1 MLAVSGGIDS
11 MALLHAA
18 AHRLDAG
25 RMGCVVVATFD
36 HGTGDAATRAAALV
50 RRVAEGYGLE
60 CVLGRST
67 VAARG
72 EAAWRDAR
80 WRFLRRLATERRA
93 SVMTAHTRDD
103 QVETIVM
110 RLLRGAGARGLSGLR
125 APSPVLRP
133 MLAISRA
140 EIAWYASGVGLE
152 WIDDPSNAD
161 RAYLRNRVRLD
172 LLPALRSVSPTL
184 ECELLRL
191 AEQAAALRVECAN
204 VVREVVTD
212 ARPGRVLA
220 RTVTDAS
227 WGDAEAALFCQTLA
241 EFGGVALDW
250 RGTVRLARF
259 ARDGRPGRGI
269 PLSGGW
275 EAIHRRDAIELRR
288 RAETP
293 PECAILRSDMETKFG
308 SWLFRPVSGVVS
320 SDTLLSVP
328 IASRDAGSAASDLD
342 TDPWRTWLP
351 ADADLEVRSWRDG
364 DRMTS
369 SGSGLRRVKR
379 FLSDSRVAAADRE
392 GWPVVVADGEIVWI
406 PGVRRAHAAPA
417 RSGRPRVCVICE
429 RLYR

>member
-1 MLAVSGGIDS
+1 

-18 AHRLDAG
+18 AHRLAAG
-25 RMGCVVVATFD
+25 RTRSVVVATFD
-36 HGTGDAATRAAALV
+36 HGTGEAATQAAALV
-50 RRVAEGYGLE
+50 RRVAEGHGME
-60 CVLGRST
+60 CVAGRST
-67 VAARG
+67 ASASG

-93 SVMTAHTRDD
+93 SVVTAHTRDD

-140 EIAWYASGVGLE
+140 EIARYASGVGLA

-172 LLPALRSVSPTL
+172 LLPALRGVSSTL
-184 ECELLRL
+184 ESELLRF

-204 VVREVVTD
+204 VVREVVMD

-220 RTVTDAS
+220 RAVTDAS

-275 EAIHRRDAIELRR
+275 EAVRRPDAIELRR

-293 PECAILRSDMETKFG
+293 PERAILRSDIETKFG
-308 SWLFRPVSGVVS
+308 SWRFRAVSG
-320 SDTLLSVP
+320 DTLLSVP
-328 IASRDAGSAASDLD
+328 IAPSGEGSAAPDID
-342 TDPWRTWLP
+342 ADPWRAWLP
-351 ADADLEVRSWRDG
+351 ADVDLEVRSWRDG

-406 PGVRRAHAAPA
+406 PGVRRARAAPA
-417 RSGRPRVCVICE
+417 RSGRPRVCVVCE